1 MIPKEVLKQIRN
13 IEIKTGKLVNDI
25 FAGQYESIFKGRGI
39 EFSEV
44 REYQPGDDIRMI
56 DWNVTAR
63 FGHPY
68 VKKFIEE
75 RELTI
80 ILLVDMSASGK
91 FGTYNKFKS
100 EIIAEISAILAF
112 SALKNNDKVGMIIF
126 TDQIE
131 KFIPPKKTRTHILRI
146 IREILYFQP
155 QHRLTDITC
164 GLEYLN
170 EVIRRKSIVFLI
182 SDFIDYDYEK
192 ALKISNKRHDLI
204 CIIISDPREYELPPI
219 GIIEIEDSE
228 TGRTMFI
235 DTSDK
240 EFKTKFTNIT
250 TSFINRRDQFF
261 KRIGID
267 TIKIDTSKPYVNPI
281 INFFRLRARR
291 FR

>member
-155 QHRLTDITC
+155 QHSLTDITC